1 MQQMT
6 KGKFEDRA
14 LGEAEFLLNESE
26 LHKNGYFKNLGR
38 LGHWYL
44 KLESALTNLE

>member
-6 KGKFEDRA
+6 KGKFEDRS
-14 LGEAEFLLNESE
+14 LGEAEYLLRDSE

-38 LGHWYL
+38 L
-44 KLESALTNLE
+44 